1 MKTLSNFPVKR
12 TQTDFIGE
20 KFLIRSKFH
29 SSLEL
34 LLETVKGDGL
44 RVVEEEGVGG
54 IPGEKE
60 AKVKY
65 QAVILL
71 LISLLDLK

>member
-1 MKTLSNFPVKR
+1 MRTLSNFPVKR
-12 TQTDFIGE
+12 TRIDFIGE

-44 RVVEEEGVGG
+44 EIVVEERGKFQKK
-54 IPGEKE
+54 KE

>member
-1 MKTLSNFPVKR
+1 MRALSNFPVKR
-12 TQTDFIGE
+12 TRTDFIGE
-20 KFLIRSKFH
+20 KFLIPDKFH

-44 RVVEEEGVGG
+44 RVEQGVEVLR
-54 IPGEKE
+54 EKE

-65 QAVILL
+65 QAVIPL